1 MKKGNLHLV
10 TVVLNLV
17 LSAGIC
23 SAAAVTPN
31 WVAYDYQTAVEPP
44 TNFVDGTS
52 SAPMAD
58 FCKIV
63 DGVLVFN
70 TAADPAAGPTYKLM
84 IPNAA
89 AGFKFTAVI
98 KAKADADLGLD
109 FDFRTGIRERITL
122 SNTAITLVNTGKSDS
137 SFKTTDW
144 HTYFLSY
151 EITGDGKLVTKVYLD
166 GATTT
171 LVEGLSTA
179 ADSSGYFRFGD
190 GSGSKPYAS
199 SIDWII
205 WTFDGA
211 FSPDQVN
218 LPAGFSLK

>member
-1 MKKGNLHLV
+1 MNKGNLLLTIV
-10 TVVLNLV
+10 ALSLV
-17 LSAGIC
+17 LAAGVGN
-23 SAAAVTPN
+23 AAAITPN

-70 TAADPAAGPTYKLM
+70 TTADPAAGPTYKLM
-84 IPNAA
+84 LPNAS
-89 AGFKFTAVI
+89 AGFKFTVVI
-98 KAKADADLGLD
+98 KAKADADLGWD
-109 FDFRTGIRERITL
+109 FDFRTGVRERITL
-122 SNTAITLVNTGKSDS
+122 SNSALTLVNSGKADS
-137 SFKTTDW
+137 SFNPTEW

-151 EITGDGKLVTKVYLD
+151 EITSDEQLITKVYLD
-166 GATTT
+166 GATTP
-171 LVEGLSTA
+171 LIEGLSTA
-179 ADSSGYFRFGD
+179 KDSSGYFRFGD
-190 GSGSKPYAS
+190 GSGSKPYAG
-199 SIDWII
+199 SIDWLI

>member
-1 MKKGNLHLV
+1 MKKGKLLLV
-10 TVVLNLV
+10 TVL
-17 LSAGIC
+17 LSLILSISVC
-23 SAAAVTPN
+23 SGAAVTPN
-31 WVAYDYQTAVEPP
+31 WVAYDYQTTVEPP
-44 TNFVDGTS
+44 TNFVEGTT

-58 FCKIV
+58 FCKIT

-70 TAADPAAGPTYKLM
+70 TMSDPSAGPTYKLM

-89 AGFKFTAVI
+89 PGFKFTAVI

-122 SNTAITLVNTGKSDS
+122 SNAAITLGNTGKADS
-137 SFKTTDW
+137 SFKTTEW

-151 EITGDGKLVTKVYLD
+151 EITSDNKLVTKVYLD
-166 GATTT
+166 GVATP
-171 LVEGLSTA
+171 LVEGLSSS

-190 GSGSKPYAS
+190 GSGSKAYAG

-211 FSPDQVN
+211 YSPDQVN
-218 LPAGFSLK
+218 LPAGFALK

>member
-1 MKKGNLHLV
+1 MKKGNLLLV
-10 TVVLNLV
+10 TVLLCLI
-17 LSAGIC
+17 LSVGVC
-23 SAAAVTPN
+23 SGAAVTPN
-31 WVAYDYQTAVEPP
+31 WVAYDYTTAIEPP
-44 TNFVDGTS
+44 TNFVEGTS

-58 FCKIV
+58 FCKIK
-63 DGVLVFN
+63 DGILEFN
-70 TAADPAAGPTYKLM
+70 TMSNPSAGPTYKLM

-98 KAKADADLGLD
+98 KAKVDAELGLD

-122 SNTAITLVNTGKSDS
+122 GSGAITLANTGKADS

-151 EITGDGKLVTKVYLD
+151 EITNDGKLVTKVYLD
-166 GATTT
+166 GATAP